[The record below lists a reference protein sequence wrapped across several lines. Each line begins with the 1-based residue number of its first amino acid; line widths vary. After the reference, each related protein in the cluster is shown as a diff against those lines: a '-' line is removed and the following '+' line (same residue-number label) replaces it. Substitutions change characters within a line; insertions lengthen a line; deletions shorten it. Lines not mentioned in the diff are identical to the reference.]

1 MDATALQQQQHEQTA
16 AAKTSAKIAMKSIG
30 SNNLFT

>member
-1 MDATALQQQQHEQTA
+1 MDATALQQQQHEQA
-16 AAKTSAKIAMKSIG
+16 ATAKTRAKIAMKSIA